1 MCGRY
6 LSFTESEII
15 AAQTLLQLPN
25 RGAFV
30 PDKGEIY
37 PSQTAPILINSG
49 YDVACTDGRWG
60 FARWDGKGVLIN
72 ARSETA
78 HSSRVFSPYYT
89 TERCL
94 VPAHGYFE
102 WRKTGKTS
110 EKYLFTGDGGLYLAG
125 LMRMEQDA
133 VLAFVILTR
142 AAQTEFMEIHDRMP
156 VVVPYAYLKDWLRAR
171 VDAPTLAGMSI
182 PLTKSLE

>member
-1 MCGRY
+1 MCRY

-110 EKYLFTGDGGLYLAG
+110 ENTFSPATAG
-125 LMRMEQDA
+125 FISPGSCA
-133 VLAFVILTR
+133 WS
-142 AAQTEFMEIHDRMP
+142 RMP
-156 VVVPYAYLKDWLRAR
+156 CWRLSFSRAR
-171 VDAPTLAGMSI
+171 RRRSLW
-182 PLTKSLE
+182 KSTTGCRSSCRMRI